1 MAVENLLTMATPL
14 GALLVIAV
22 LGVLWKY
29 SALPKLDWKYF
40 TVAAM
45 LFFMAAAI
53 GVFAAVAQG
62 SAQTITQVQGVLA
75 ALGAVFVVVGALL
88 NLVEAFKK

>member
-1 MAVENLLTMATPL
+1 MPVENLLTMATPV
-14 GALLVIAV
+14 GAVLVIAV

-29 SALPKLDWKYF
+29 STLPKIDWKYF

-45 LFFMAAAI
+45 LFLMAA
-53 GVFAAVAQG
+53 GVEVFAVVAQG
-62 SAQTITQVQGVLA
+62 SAQTITQVKNVLA
-75 ALGAVFVVVGALL
+75 ALGAVFIVIGTLV